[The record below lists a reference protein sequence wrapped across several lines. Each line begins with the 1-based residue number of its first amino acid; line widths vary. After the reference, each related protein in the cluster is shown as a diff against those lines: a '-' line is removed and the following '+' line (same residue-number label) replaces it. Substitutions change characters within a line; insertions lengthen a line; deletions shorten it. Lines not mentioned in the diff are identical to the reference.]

1 MNIEDLID
9 LDNSYK
15 DGNSLE
21 HNRILR
27 RLAREYLTDKK
38 VLADIVDNIQANSRI
53 DELRKSILM
62 LSVERIK
69 IEADA
74 IRNGYYD

>member
-1 MNIEDLID
+1 MKIEDLID

-15 DGNSLE
+15 DGNNLE
-21 HNRILR
+21 YNRILR
-27 RLAREYLTDKK
+27 RLAREYLKDKK
-38 VLADIVDNIQANSRI
+38 ILTDIVDRVQANSKI